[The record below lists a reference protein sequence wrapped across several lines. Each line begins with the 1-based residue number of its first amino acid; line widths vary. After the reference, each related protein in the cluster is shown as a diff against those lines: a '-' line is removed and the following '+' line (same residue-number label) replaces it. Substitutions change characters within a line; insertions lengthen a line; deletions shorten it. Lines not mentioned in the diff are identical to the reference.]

1 MSSYVSTL
9 VLLALVACGPPSN
22 GDCEVNDDCGGDSV
36 CARTGECLPAASV
49 RSVRITWTV
58 RGQTASSYTCAD
70 SPNLYLLFLGFDP
83 NDSYGYEPVPCN
95 AGEFFVDKI
104 PTRYGS
110 VEIGERGG
118 FSMEK
123 VFDSSGN
130 VTFDLMP

>member
-1 MSSYVSTL
+1 MHRTVL
-9 VLLALVACGPPSN
+9 VLASVVLAACGPPSN
-22 GDCEVNDDCGGDSV
+22 GDCERDNECGDYV
-36 CARTGECLPAASV
+36 CARTGECLPSTSV
-49 RSVRITWTV
+49 RSVRITWTI
-58 RGQTASSYTCAD
+58 RGQAASSSTCAT
-70 SPNLYLLFLGFDP
+70 SPNFYLLFLGFDP

-110 VEIGERGG
+110 VEIGARGG
-118 FSMEK
+118 FAVEK